1 MFDKSIQNF
10 KKKSLKERF
19 LFVISMMVFVSY
31 FILGLIFIF
40 WDYLPVAKVL
50 PLIMQAVYRMAFGV
64 LLIAYA
70 FVRFFR
76 IFNSNN
82 EYDEYDK

>member
-1 MFDKSIQNF
+1 MLNKSIQNF

-19 LFVISMMVFVSY
+19 LFVMGMLVFLAY

-40 WDYLPVAKVL
+40 WKSMPIAMEH
-50 PLIMQAVYRMAFGV
+50 IYRISFGV
-64 LLIAYA
+64 LLIVYS

-76 IFNSNN
+76 VFNLNN
-82 EYDEYDK
+82 E